1 MNEIDIHTNLT
12 TPDAMSKKR
21 NTFRIRNLY
30 TVKKPPVLHVAR
42 QKLSFIIATFSLF
55 AFVVGNMVGQ
65 HGWYAFWKTV
75 LGAEDGAMIVFVGTV
90 PPVEQVPDYTKW
102 ARYGGGAED
111 HPYRMVPKDVL
122 VPLPLYDAAT
132 LRSRGGDSLMEAVY
146 SVGNLGDYASGADH
160 GGSHVGVDIRVPLGT
175 PIVSIAN
182 GIVEKVSM
190 QEYGYGHY
198 VMIRHPNVP
207 DPNAPG
213 STTTIRSVYAH
224 MDQVLPVEGQIV
236 HKGQTIGTSG
246 QTGFAS
252 GPHLHFQI
260 DRDDAPFHPY
270 WPFTSAEASE
280 VHLSFNQAIN
290 RGLHQER
297 GEQYTISPL
306 LFVQQYR
313 DHTIQTIASVRG
325 GTSGV
330 ASQTVTARTMTPA
343 ERITAA
349 REKRMQERLARI
361 GRTTPVTTVV
371 LEETAPKVSET
382 AESSAPPEVEILK
395 TVSIETPA
403 VSRPVGTVVDRLEIR
418 HSGTLGR
425 LWQKVS
431 IVALDADGNTVKHP
445 SFTGKAYVIAEFGD
459 AEIRPNVLTDEDF
472 REGVATVNILT
483 RGGKTLILG
492 TRGVFRSSSEP
503 MMTSR

>member
-1 MNEIDIHTNLT
+1 MNKIDIHTNLT

-42 QKLSFIIATFSLF
+42 QKLSFVVASATLF
-55 AFVVGNMVGQ
+55 AFVIGNMVGQ

-90 PPVEQVPDYTKW
+90 PPVEHVPDYTKW

-111 HPYRMVPKDVL
+111 HTYQMVPKDVL
-122 VPLPLYDAAT
+122 VPLPLYDAST
-132 LRSRGGDSLMEAVY
+132 LRARGGDSLMESVY
-146 SVGNLGDYASGADH
+146 SVGNLGDYASGSDH

-190 QEYGYGHY
+190 QEYGFGHY
-198 VMIRHPNVP
+198 IMIRHPNVP
-207 DPNAPG
+207 DPDAPG
-213 STTTIRSVYAH
+213 GTTTIRSVYAH
-224 MDQVLPVEGQIV
+224 MNQVLPVEGQIV

-260 DRDDAPFHPY
+260 DRDDAPFSPY

-280 VHLSFNQAIN
+280 AHLSFNQAIN

-306 LFVQQYR
+306 LFVQQHR
-313 DHTIQTIASVRG
+313 DHTVQTIASVRG

-330 ASQTVTARTMTPA
+330 LSQTVTARTMTPA

-349 REKRMQERLARI
+349 REKRMQERLAKA
-361 GRTTPVTTVV
+361 GRTSPVVTVV
-371 LEETAPKVSET
+371 SEP
-382 AESSAPPEVEILK
+382 AEPFAPPEVEIMK
-395 TVSIETPA
+395 TASIETPTI
-403 VSRPVGTVVDRLEIR
+403 SRNTDTSVDRLEIR

-431 IVALDADGNTVKHP
+431 IVALDADGNVVKHP
-445 SFTGKAYVIAEFGD
+445 SFAGKAYVIAEFGD

-472 REGVATVNILT
+472 RDGVATVNILT
-483 RGGKTLILG
+483 RSGKTLILG
-492 TRGVFRSSSEP
+492 IRGAFQSMSEP
-503 MMTSR
+503 MVTSR